1 MKSRVKGDF
10 QARFRENVGVKFP
23 CVTRLAVTIED
34 MKFTLSTFLVLFIFS
49 CKHNQEKEAINNNK
63 IEIVKLKTPE
73 NIKTYIHKVDS
84 RDSLCL
90 HEIALA
96 KSQIDSGKLVFTLK
110 TGFGSYNTRQSKH
123 LKELCEKYNLKFGYD
138 EIEDSFNSDY
148 ERAGCYGAFMEEAIE
163 KKFGKDFRK
172 KLLRE
177 ADELII
183 ANNDTV
189 DAYEC
194 DIQPEIYGLETNN
207 VIYLSAKG
215 LNVKK
220 NKHGQFISLDMHVYI
235 DKSGKPIGYKL
246 YKYMNDNLDTE
257 REKLLGIAIKELKK
271 YQKCKPGE
279 IMGKKVIT
287 ENFVTVNFE

>member
-1 MKSRVKGDF
+1 
-10 QARFRENVGVKFP
+10 
-23 CVTRLAVTIED
+23 
-34 MKFTLSTFLVLFIFS
+34 MKFILSTFLLLSIFS
-49 CKHNQEKEAINNNK
+49 CKHNQEKEAIDNNK
-63 IEIVKLKTPE
+63 IKIVKTKQRE
-73 NIKTYIHKVDS
+73 NIQTYIHKVDN

-90 HEIALA
+90 REIALA
-96 KSQIDSGKLVFTLK
+96 KSQIDSGKIVFTLK
-110 TGFGSYNTRQSKH
+110 TGEGSYNTRQSKR
-123 LKELCEKYNLKFGYD
+123 LKELCKKYSLKFGYD
-138 EIEDSFNSDY
+138 EIEDSFSNEY
-148 ERAGCYGAFMEEAIE
+148 ERPGCYGAFMDEAIE
-163 KKFGKDFRK
+163 KKFGNGFRK

-194 DIQPEIYGLETNN
+194 DILPEIYGLETNN

-220 NKHGQFISLDMHVYI
+220 NKHGQFISLDMHLYL

-246 YKYMNDNLDTE
+246 YKYMNDNLDSE

-279 IMGKKVIT
+279 ILGKKVIT

>member
-1 MKSRVKGDF
+1 
-10 QARFRENVGVKFP
+10 
-23 CVTRLAVTIED
+23 
-34 MKFTLSTFLVLFIFS
+34 MKFILVTLLSLSLFS
-49 CKHNQEKEAINNNK
+49 CKQNQERKVMDNNK
-63 IEIVKLKTPE
+63 VEIVKLKVSE
-73 NIKTYIHKVDS
+73 NIKTYIHSVDS

-90 HEIALA
+90 REIKLA
-96 KSQIDSGKLVFTLK
+96 KSQIASGTLVFTLK
-110 TGFGSYNTRQSKH
+110 TGFGSYNTRQSKR
-123 LKELCEKYNLKFGYD
+123 LKALCEKYNLKFGFD
-138 EIEDSFNSDY
+138 EIEDNFKNEY
-148 ERAGCYGAFMEEAIE
+148 ERAGCYGAYMDEAIE

-172 KLLRE
+172 NLLRE

-194 DIQPEIYGLETNN
+194 DVQPKIYGLETNN
-207 VIYLSAKG
+207 VIYLSAEG

-235 DKSGKPIGYKL
+235 DKSGKPIGYGL
-246 YKYMNDNLDTE
+246 YKYMNDTLDSE

-271 YQKCKPGE
+271 YQKCMPGE

-287 ENFVTVNFE
+287 ENFVTVSFE